1 MADSVYY
8 CGNLFRTSPG
18 VTQVE
23 FIANLNLLL
32 LFAIIGG
39 VGFVFLLISL
49 VVGDLFEMVGLDLS
63 GGVDAGVDFGLLD
76 SRVIAVFITAFGG
89 FGVIGAQMGFGAV
102 GSSMIGLLGGVVF
115 AAVVSVFGR
124 FLVGQQASSTV
135 TDNDLIG
142 RAAQVTVA
150 IKPGTVGQIT
160 AKIGDERVE
169 RVARAK
175 DGTEIAVGSL
185 VKVESV
191 IGDSVIV
198 VPEGQ
203 SPSFLSEGGR

>member
-1 MADSVYY
+1 M
-8 CGNLFRTSPG
+8 NFMT
-18 VTQVE
+18 E
-23 FIANLNLLL
+23 LNLLL

-39 VGFVFLLISL
+39 LGFVFLLISL
-49 VVGDLFEMVGLDLS
+49 VVGDVFEAVGFDLN
-63 GGVDAGVDFGLLD
+63 GGIDAGVDFGLLD

-102 GSSMIGLLGGVVF
+102 GSSLIGLLGGVVF
-115 AAVVSVFGR
+115 AAVVSAFGR
-124 FLVGQQASSTV
+124 FLVAQQASSTV

-142 RAAQVTVA
+142 RTAQVTVA
-150 IKPGTVGQIT
+150 IRSGAIGQIT

-169 RVARAK
+169 RIARAK
-175 DGTEIAVGSL
+175 DGAEISTGSI

-198 VPEGQ
+198 VPDGVSPTFLEG
-203 SPSFLSEGGR
+203 SAN

>member
-1 MADSVYY
+1 MDFVS
-8 CGNLFRTSPG
+8 NLD
-18 VTQVE
+18 
-23 FIANLNLLL
+23 LLL

-39 VGFVFLLISL
+39 AGFVFLLISL
-49 VVGDLFEMVGLDLS
+49 VVGDVFEMVGVDLS
-63 GGVDAGVDFGLLD
+63 GGVDAGMDFGLLD

-89 FGVIGAQMGFGAV
+89 FGVVGTQMGFGAV

-115 AAVVSVFGR
+115 AVVVSLFGR
-124 FLVGQQASSTV
+124 FLVAQQASSTV
-135 TDNDLIG
+135 TDNDLVG
-142 RAAQVTVA
+142 RTAQVTVA

-175 DGTEIAVGSL
+175 DGTEISAGSI
-185 VKVESV
+185 VKVESI

-198 VPEGQ
+198 VPEGS
-203 SPSFLSEGGR
+203 SPSFLSESSS